1 MIPLEPWSAVLLTL
15 TCFWA
20 PFMAIQSARR
30 LGQGPLPI
38 SRQRLFVQ
46 ILVVQVVLFSTSM
59 IASLRTGVRLGF
71 GPPRLAAWLISA
83 GLVLLGVL
91 LIHWRWA
98 SRTTVE
104 KDRVSSIL
112 PHTAREYPSYL
123 VLCLAAGIGEEVAY
137 RGMLFA
143 ILAYLTGS
151 QIAAVLIASVAF
163 GLAHAIQGRRGVF
176 AIFVIALA
184 AHGLVIYA
192 GSLLPAIVAHAVYDA
207 IAGWLIPRLY
217 ERDTS
222 RRHEAA
228 GVDATA
234 G

>member
-1 MIPLEPWSAVLLTL
+1 
-15 TCFWA
+15 
-20 PFMAIQSARR
+20 
-30 LGQGPLPI
+30 
-38 SRQRLFVQ
+38 
-46 ILVVQVVLFSTSM
+46 M
-59 IASLRTGVRLGF
+59 IASQRTGVRLSF
-71 GPPRLAAWLISA
+71 GPPRSAAWLISA

-104 KDRVSSIL
+104 KDRVYSIL

-137 RGMLFA
+137 RGMLLA
-143 ILAYLTGS
+143 ILDDLTGS
-151 QIAAVLIASVAF
+151 RLAAVLVASVAF
-163 GLAHAIQGRRGVF
+163 ALAHAIQGRRGVL

-207 IAGWLIPRLY
+207 VAGWLMPRLY
-217 ERDTS
+217 ERDAV
-222 RRHEAA
+222 RRRELSPA
-228 GVDATA
+228 GL
-234 G
+234 